1 MLAMLEGW
9 AAYSTTSGVI
19 NRIAGIQL
27 RNNNHG
33 RNRPKTM
40 LWELALLT
48 YDPVI
53 NDHAAEKRMK
63 PAASFTDRFAV
74 WKYDLIE

>member
-1 MLAMLEGW
+1 MLC
-9 AAYSTTSGVI
+9 
-19 NRIAGIQL
+19 
-27 RNNNHG
+27 
-33 RNRPKTM
+33 
-40 LWELALLT
+40 ELALLT